1 VLDIPDVCVPGLTLL
16 STLSKDNRMY
26 AMNGKLIAQAGK
38 RAELVDILKR
48 AADAAARLRGC
59 RLYIVHED
67 VANESYVWI
76 YEMWD
81 DKESH
86 DASLKD
92 ERVRALISEA
102 MPLMGG
108 APEGSELR
116 VMGGYGVDG

>member
-1 VLDIPDVCVPGLTLL
+1 
-16 STLSKDNRMY
+16 MY
-26 AMNGKLIAQAGK
+26 AMTGKLIAQTGK
-38 RAELVDILKR
+38 RAELIAILKR
-48 AADAAARLRGC
+48 AADVVAQLRGC

-67 VANESYVWI
+67 AVNENCVWI

-81 DKESH
+81 DQESH

-108 APEGSELR
+108 APEGSVLR
-116 VMGGYGVDG
+116 VAGGHGI